1 MLDKCITLLQS
12 YGLSSLKKLK
22 QVHAFSIRHGV
33 SITNPEMGKHLIF
46 YLVSLPPPPPMSYA
60 HKIFSEIEKPFNV
73 FIWNTLIRGDA
84 EIGDS
89 VSALSLFREMRAS
102 GLVEPDTHTYPFLLK
117 AVAKMADVRL
127 GETIHSVV
135 IRSGFGSLIF
145 AQNSL
150 LHLYGNC
157 GDVDSAYKV
166 FDEMPVKDLVAW
178 NSVINGFA
186 ENGKPNEAL
195 GLYSEMG
202 SKGIKPDGFTIV
214 GLLSACAKI
223 GALALGKRVH
233 VYMIK
238 VGLTGNLHS
247 CNVLLDLYARCG
259 RVEEAKTLFSEMV
272 EKNSVSWTTLIVG
285 LAVNGFGK
293 EAIELF
299 KDMESEE
306 ELLPCE
312 ITFVG
317 ILYACSHCGMVDE
330 GFEYFRRMRDEYK
343 IEPRIEHFGCMV
355 DLLARAGEVKK
366 AYEYIMTMPMQ
377 PNVVIWR
384 TLLGACTVH
393 GDSDLAELARIKILQ
408 LEPNHSGDYVLL
420 SNMYASEQRWSDVQK
435 IRRQMLE
442 DGVRK
447 VPGHSLVEVGNRVH
461 EFLMG
466 DKSHPQSEL
475 IYAKLKEM
483 SDRLRVEG
491 YVPQISNVYVDVEEE
506 EKENALVYHSEKI
519 AIAFMLISTPERSP
533 IRVVKN
539 LRVCADCHLAI
550 KLVSKVYDREIVVR
564 DRSRFHHFKDGSC
577 SCQDYCLSLFSSA
590 ASLSCNHVFCNGCIV
605 KSMKVDA
612 TCPVCKIPFHRREI
626 RGAPHMDSLVSIY
639 KNMEDASGV
648 HMFVSL
654 NIPSPSEKE
663 KHVGDA
669 SIEKAND
676 KKHQGSSKSRIS
688 KKRGFTKNK
697 EKDLDPPGPI
707 VMKPSSQTKKR
718 VQLLQNQSSENST
731 KSTESFESAE
741 KLKDYT
747 EETVISLNDHPSLNK
762 DENMAPFFWLR
773 DEDDEESL
781 SQPAES
787 DPFLDVTPVDVPS
800 FSDLKDSDH
809 DSPSKAV
816 EQERPN
822 PGDMF
827 DSEMFEWTQRP
838 SSPEILPSP
847 VKAKA
852 LGKDATQMNLP
863 KGASS
868 NKKRKAGTAR
878 KTVAKRLVEVS
889 KEDYMEPSAGASVS
903 EKPETGGTSGT
914 STRKDVNV
922 KAKRA
927 TRNKGQTSR
936 VQAGVNTHVEAEVK
950 QGTKRKRSSVKVSP
964 NTHVAGSNKLSLGTE
979 DVGKGDQEL
988 THGSAGTQPTEKYSL
1003 RKRRK
1008 SIASSFPEYSPGI
1021 TEKKT
1026 SEKRSKLV
1034 SFSMPRKATQPR
1046 GKKILKLNKM
1056 GDRQDSTNKK
1066 KPSVDKGIHSMQVPE
1081 KSSTMNKPSLGGNAL
1096 LRRCVGP
1103 PINELTCAF
1112 CQSSED
1118 TEASGEMAH
1127 YHRGEPVS
1135 ADFSGGSKVIHAHKN
1150 CAEWA
1155 PNVYFN
1161 NLTAVN
1167 LDAELTRSRRI
1178 TCSSC
1183 GLKGAALGCYNA
1195 SCKSSFHVTCAKLIP
1210 ECRWDNENFVMLCPS
1225 DASSKLPCEETSP
1238 KERKRKRTPP
1248 KRPQHSQPNQVSE
1261 KPDIS
1266 ELQSKPFHG
1275 VSKKLVLCC
1284 SGLTDEEKSVISEFA
1299 EVSGVTISRKWEPRV
1314 THIIAS
1320 INDNGACKRTLKFMM
1335 GVLEGKWILS
1345 IDWIKACMNNREY
1358 VTEEPYEISTD
1369 VHGTRQGPYIGRQRA
1384 LKKEPKLFN
1393 GLKFYIMGDFEV
1405 AYKGY
1410 LQDMIVAAGG
1420 TILRR
1425 RPISNDD
1432 SEASTIIVFSV
1443 EPSKKKTLTQRRF
1456 DAEALAKSSRARAAS
1471 SSWVLDSIAG
1481 CQILDLI

>member
-1 MLDKCITLLQS
+1 MREAPRRRRRKRIAFTAYQIDSFHLKSKAEDGRRKSPGEDGKRTQVPYLVYLFLLSTLL
-12 YGLSSLKKLK
+12 
-22 QVHAFSIRHGV
+22 
-33 SITNPEMGKHLIF
+33 
-46 YLVSLPPPPPMSYA
+46 
-60 HKIFSEIEKPFNV
+60 NV
-73 FIWNTLIRGDA
+73 
-84 EIGDS
+84 
-89 VSALSLFREMRAS
+89 
-102 GLVEPDTHTYPFLLK
+102 
-117 AVAKMADVRL
+117 
-127 GETIHSVV
+127 
-135 IRSGFGSLIF
+135 
-145 AQNSL
+145 
-150 LHLYGNC
+150 
-157 GDVDSAYKV
+157 
-166 FDEMPVKDLVAW
+166 
-178 NSVINGFA
+178 
-186 ENGKPNEAL
+186 
-195 GLYSEMG
+195 
-202 SKGIKPDGFTIV
+202 
-214 GLLSACAKI
+214 
-223 GALALGKRVH
+223 
-233 VYMIK
+233 
-238 VGLTGNLHS
+238 
-247 CNVLLDLYARCG
+247 
-259 RVEEAKTLFSEMV
+259 
-272 EKNSVSWTTLIVG
+272 
-285 LAVNGFGK
+285 
-293 EAIELF
+293 
-299 KDMESEE
+299 
-306 ELLPCE
+306 
-312 ITFVG
+312 
-317 ILYACSHCGMVDE
+317 
-330 GFEYFRRMRDEYK
+330 
-343 IEPRIEHFGCMV
+343 
-355 DLLARAGEVKK
+355 
-366 AYEYIMTMPMQ
+366 
-377 PNVVIWR
+377 
-384 TLLGACTVH
+384 
-393 GDSDLAELARIKILQ
+393 
-408 LEPNHSGDYVLL
+408 
-420 SNMYASEQRWSDVQK
+420 
-435 IRRQMLE
+435 
-442 DGVRK
+442 
-447 VPGHSLVEVGNRVH
+447 
-461 EFLMG
+461 
-466 DKSHPQSEL
+466 
-475 IYAKLKEM
+475 
-483 SDRLRVEG
+483 
-491 YVPQISNVYVDVEEE
+491 
-506 EKENALVYHSEKI
+506 
-519 AIAFMLISTPERSP
+519 
-533 IRVVKN
+533 
-539 LRVCADCHLAI
+539 
-550 KLVSKVYDREIVVR
+550 
-564 DRSRFHHFKDGSC
+564 
-577 SCQDYCLSLFSSA
+577 LSLFSSA

-731 KSTESFESAE
+731 ESVESAE
-741 KLKDYT
+741 KLKDST
-747 EETVISLNDHPSLNK
+747 EETVIRLNEHTSLNK
-762 DENMAPFFWLR
+762 EENMAPFFWLR
-773 DEDDEESL
+773 DENDEENL

-822 PGDMF
+822 PKDMF

-878 KTVAKRLVEVS
+878 NTVAKRLDGVS
-889 KEDYMEPSAGASVS
+889 KEDYVEPSLGASIS
-903 EKPETGGTSGT
+903 EKQETGGTSGT
-914 STRKDVNV
+914 STRKDENV

-936 VQAGVNTHVEAEVK
+936 VQAGVNTHVEAEAK

-964 NTHVAGSNKLSLGTE
+964 DPPVSESNELSLGTE

-1008 SIASSFPEYSPGI
+1008 SSASSFPKYS
-1021 TEKKT
+1021 
-1026 SEKRSKLV
+1026 S
-1034 SFSMPRKATQPR
+1034 ATQPR
-1046 GKKILKLNKM
+1046 GKKILSEELNQVE
-1056 GDRQDSTNKK
+1056 DRQDLTNQK
-1066 KPSVDKGIHSMQVPE
+1066 KPSVDNGTHTMQVSE
-1081 KSSTMNKPSLGGNAL
+1081 KSSTMNKPSLGDNAL
-1096 LRRCVGP
+1096 LRRCDGP
-1103 PINELTCAF
+1103 PINKSTCAF

-1210 ECRWDNENFVMLCPS
+1210 ECRWDNVSENFVMLCPS

-1284 SGLTDEEKSVISEFA
+1284 SGLTDEEKCLELPSRENGSQELHISL
-1299 EVSGVTISRKWEPRV
+1299 
-1314 THIIAS
+1314 H
-1320 INDNGACKRTLKFMM
+1320 NGACKRTLKFMM

>member
-1 MLDKCITLLQS
+1 M
-12 YGLSSLKKLK
+12 
-22 QVHAFSIRHGV
+22 
-33 SITNPEMGKHLIF
+33 
-46 YLVSLPPPPPMSYA
+46 
-60 HKIFSEIEKPFNV
+60 
-73 FIWNTLIRGDA
+73 
-84 EIGDS
+84 
-89 VSALSLFREMRAS
+89 
-102 GLVEPDTHTYPFLLK
+102 
-117 AVAKMADVRL
+117 
-127 GETIHSVV
+127 
-135 IRSGFGSLIF
+135 
-145 AQNSL
+145 
-150 LHLYGNC
+150 
-157 GDVDSAYKV
+157 GDVSHLEK
-166 FDEMPVKDLVAW
+166 
-178 NSVINGFA
+178 
-186 ENGKPNEAL
+186 
-195 GLYSEMG
+195 MG
-202 SKGIKPDGFTIV
+202 
-214 GLLSACAKI
+214 
-223 GALALGKRVH
+223 R
-233 VYMIK
+233 
-238 VGLTGNLHS
+238 
-247 CNVLLDLYARCG
+247 
-259 RVEEAKTLFSEMV
+259 
-272 EKNSVSWTTLIVG
+272 
-285 LAVNGFGK
+285 
-293 EAIELF
+293 EL
-299 KDMESEE
+299 K
-306 ELLPCE
+306 C
-312 ITFVG
+312 
-317 ILYACSHCGMVDE
+317 
-330 GFEYFRRMRDEYK
+330 
-343 IEPRIEHFGCMV
+343 
-355 DLLARAGEVKK
+355 
-366 AYEYIMTMPMQ
+366 
-377 PNVVIWR
+377 
-384 TLLGACTVH
+384 
-393 GDSDLAELARIKILQ
+393 
-408 LEPNHSGDYVLL
+408 
-420 SNMYASEQRWSDVQK
+420 
-435 IRRQMLE
+435 
-442 DGVRK
+442 
-447 VPGHSLVEVGNRVH
+447 
-461 EFLMG
+461 
-466 DKSHPQSEL
+466 
-475 IYAKLKEM
+475 
-483 SDRLRVEG
+483 
-491 YVPQISNVYVDVEEE
+491 
-506 EKENALVYHSEKI
+506 
-519 AIAFMLISTPERSP
+519 P
-533 IRVVKN
+533 I
-539 LRVCADCHLAI
+539 
-550 KLVSKVYDREIVVR
+550 
-564 DRSRFHHFKDGSC
+564 
-577 SCQDYCLSLFSSA
+577 CLSLFSSA
-590 ASLSCNHVFCNGCIV
+590 ASLSCNHVFCNECIV

-612 TCPVCKIPFHRREI
+612 TCPVCKVPFHRREI

-669 SIEKAND
+669 SIEKEND

-688 KKRGFTKNK
+688 KRRGCKKPK
-697 EKDLDPPGPI
+697 ERDLDAHGPI
-707 VMKPSSQTKKR
+707 VIKPSSQTRKR
-718 VQLLQNQSSENST
+718 VQLSQNQST
-731 KSTESFESAE
+731 TESLTESVESAE
-741 KLKDYT
+741 KLKDYSVK
-747 EETVISLNDHPSLNK
+747 TVIRLNEHPSLDK
-762 DENMAPFFWLR
+762 EENMAPFFWLR

-827 DSEMFEWTQRP
+827 DSEMFEWTQSP
-838 SSPEILPSP
+838 CSPEILPSP

-852 LGKDATQMNLP
+852 LAKDATQMNLP

-878 KTVAKRLVEVS
+878 KTVAKRLVGVS
-889 KEDYMEPSAGASVS
+889 KEDYMEPSAGATIS
-903 EKPETGGTSGT
+903 EKQETGGTSST
-914 STRKDVNV
+914 STRKDVDLDENV

-950 QGTKRKRSSVKVSP
+950 QRTKRNRSSVKVSP
-964 NTHVAGSNKLSLGTE
+964 DPPVAGSNELSLGTE

-988 THGSAGTQPTEKYSL
+988 THGSAEKQSPTEKYSL

-1008 SIASSFPEYSPGI
+1008 SSASSFPKYSSGI

-1026 SEKRSKLV
+1026 SLISKLD
-1034 SFSMPRKATQPR
+1034 SCSIPRKATQPR
-1046 GKKILKLNKM
+1046 GKKILSDELNQL
-1056 GDRQDSTNKK
+1056 GDRQDSTNQK
-1066 KPSVDKGIHSMQVPE
+1066 KPSVDEGIHTMQVSE
-1081 KSSTMNKPSLGGNAL
+1081 KSSTMNKPSLGDNAL
-1096 LRRCVGP
+1096 LRRCDGP
-1103 PINELTCAF
+1103 PVNKFTCAF

-1135 ADFSGGSKVIHAHKN
+1135 AAFSGGSKVIHVHKN

-1161 NLTAVN
+1161 NLTTVN

-1183 GLKGAALGCYNA
+1183 GLKGAALGCYNT

-1210 ECRWDNENFVMLCPS
+1210 ECRWDNKNFVMLCPS

-1238 KERKRKRTPP
+1238 KERKRKRTP
-1248 KRPQHSQPNQVSE
+1248 KGPQQSQPNQVSE

-1275 VSKKLVLCC
+1275 LSKKLVLCC
-1284 SGLTDEEKSVISEFA
+1284 SGLTDEEKNVISEFA

-1314 THIIAS
+1314 THIITS
-1320 INDNGACKRTLKFMM
+1320 INENGACKRTLKFMM

-1345 IDWIKACMNNREY
+1345 IDWIMACMNNREY

-1384 LKKEPKLFN
+1384 LNKEPKLFN
-1393 GLKFYIMGDFEV
+1393 GLKFYIMGDFEL

-1410 LQDMIVAAGG
+1410 LQDMIVGAGG
-1420 TILRR
+1420 IILRR

>member
-33 SITNPEMGKHLIF
+33 SITDPEMGKHLIF
-46 YLVSLPPPPPMSYA
+46 YLVSLPSPPPMSYA
-60 HKIFSEIEKPFNV
+60 HKIFYTIEEPFNV
-73 FIWNTLIRGDA
+73 FIWNTLIRGYA
-84 EIGDS
+84 ETCDS

-157 GDVDSAYKV
+157 GDVAGAYKV

-195 GLYSEMG
+195 GLYSEMMG

-233 VYMIK
+233 VFMIK

-247 CNVLLDLYARCG
+247 CNVLLDFYARCG

-272 EKNSVSWTTLIVG
+272 EKNSVSWTSLIVG

-299 KDMESEE
+299 KDMESKEG
-306 ELLPCE
+306 LLPCE

-330 GFEYFRRMRDEYK
+330 GFEYFRRMREVYK

-366 AYEYIMTMPMQ
+366 AYEYIKAMPMH

-435 IRRQMLE
+435 IRSKMLE

-466 DKSHPQSEL
+466 DKSHPQSEQ

-491 YVPQISNVYVDVEEE
+491 YVPQISSVYVDVEEE

-550 KLVSKVYDREIVVR
+550 KLVSKVYEREIVVR
-564 DRSRFHHFKDGSC
+564 DRSSSSKETQKENRIHCLTYQIDSFHLTIESRRWET
-577 SCQDYCLSLFSSA
+577 QVTWRRWEENSSV
-590 ASLSCNHVFCNGCIV
+590 L
-605 KSMKVDA
+605 
-612 TCPVCKIPFHRREI
+612 
-626 RGAPHMDSLVSIY
+626 
-639 KNMEDASGV
+639 
-648 HMFVSL
+648 
-654 NIPSPSEKE
+654 SEKE

-718 VQLLQNQSSENST
+718 VQLLQNQASENFT

-747 EETVISLNDHPSLNK
+747 EETVIRLNEHTSLNK
-762 DENMAPFFWLR
+762 VENMAPFFWLR

-852 LGKDATQMNLP
+852 VGKDETRKNLSN
-863 KGASS
+863 GALP
-868 NKKRKAGTAR
+868 NKKRKAETAR
-878 KTVAKRLVEVS
+878 KKVAKRLVEVS
-889 KEDYMEPSAGASVS
+889 KEDYMEPSAGAS
-903 EKPETGGTSGT
+903 EKQETAETSGT
-914 STRKDVNV
+914 STRKDENV

-936 VQAGVNTHVEAEVK
+936 VQAGVTTHVEAEGK
-950 QGTKRKRSSVKVSP
+950 QGTKRKRSSVKVSLDP
-964 NTHVAGSNKLSLGTE
+964 PVAESNELSLGTE
-979 DVGKGDQEL
+979 DVEKEDQEL
-988 THGSAGTQPTEKYSL
+988 THGSADTQPTEKYSL

-1008 SIASSFPEYSPGI
+1008 SSASSSPKYSPGI

-1026 SEKRSKLV
+1026 SEKRSKVV
-1034 SFSMPRKATQPR
+1034 SCSIPRRVTQP
-1046 GKKILKLNKM
+1046 GSKKILSVELNQV

-1066 KPSVDKGIHSMQVPE
+1066 KLSVDKGTHTMQVSE
-1081 KSSTMNKPSLGGNAL
+1081 KRSTMNKPSLGDNAL
-1096 LRRCVGP
+1096 LRRCDGP
-1103 PINELTCAF
+1103 PINEFTCAF
-1112 CQSSED
+1112 CQTSED

-1127 YHRGEPVS
+1127 YHRSEPVS
-1135 ADFSGGSKVIHAHKN
+1135 ADFSGGSKVIHVHKN

-1210 ECRWDNENFVMLCPS
+1210 ECRWDNKNFVMLCPS
-1225 DASSKLPCEETSP
+1225 DAFCKLPCEETSP
-1238 KERKRKRTPP
+1238 KGRKHKRTPP
-1248 KRPQHSQPNQVSE
+1248 KGPQRSQPNQVSE

-1275 VSKKLVLCC
+1275 LSKKLVLCC

-1299 EVSGVTISRKWEPRV
+1299 ELSGVTISRKWEPRV

-1358 VTEEPYEISTD
+1358 VTEEPYEISID

-1384 LKKEPKLFN
+1384 LDKEPKLFN
-1393 GLKFYIMGDFEV
+1393 GLKFYIMGDFEL

-1425 RPISNDD
+1425 RPIADDD
-1432 SEASTIIVFSV
+1432 SEASTIIVFNV
-1443 EPSKKKTLTQRRF
+1443 EPSKQKTLTQRRY
-1456 DAEALAKSSRARAAS
+1456 DAEALAKSSTARAAS

>member
-1 MLDKCITLLQS
+1 MGDLVMISTLFRCS
-12 YGLSSLKKLK
+12 
-22 QVHAFSIRHGV
+22 
-33 SITNPEMGKHLIF
+33 
-46 YLVSLPPPPPMSYA
+46 
-60 HKIFSEIEKPFNV
+60 
-73 FIWNTLIRGDA
+73 
-84 EIGDS
+84 
-89 VSALSLFREMRAS
+89 LSLF
-102 GLVEPDTHTYPFLLK
+102 D
-117 AVAKMADVRL
+117 
-127 GETIHSVV
+127 
-135 IRSGFGSLIF
+135 
-145 AQNSL
+145 
-150 LHLYGNC
+150 
-157 GDVDSAYKV
+157 
-166 FDEMPVKDLVAW
+166 
-178 NSVINGFA
+178 
-186 ENGKPNEAL
+186 
-195 GLYSEMG
+195 
-202 SKGIKPDGFTIV
+202 
-214 GLLSACAKI
+214 
-223 GALALGKRVH
+223 
-233 VYMIK
+233 
-238 VGLTGNLHS
+238 
-247 CNVLLDLYARCG
+247 
-259 RVEEAKTLFSEMV
+259 
-272 EKNSVSWTTLIVG
+272 
-285 LAVNGFGK
+285 
-293 EAIELF
+293 
-299 KDMESEE
+299 
-306 ELLPCE
+306 
-312 ITFVG
+312 
-317 ILYACSHCGMVDE
+317 
-330 GFEYFRRMRDEYK
+330 
-343 IEPRIEHFGCMV
+343 
-355 DLLARAGEVKK
+355 
-366 AYEYIMTMPMQ
+366 
-377 PNVVIWR
+377 
-384 TLLGACTVH
+384 
-393 GDSDLAELARIKILQ
+393 
-408 LEPNHSGDYVLL
+408 
-420 SNMYASEQRWSDVQK
+420 
-435 IRRQMLE
+435 
-442 DGVRK
+442 
-447 VPGHSLVEVGNRVH
+447 
-461 EFLMG
+461 
-466 DKSHPQSEL
+466 
-475 IYAKLKEM
+475 
-483 SDRLRVEG
+483 
-491 YVPQISNVYVDVEEE
+491 
-506 EKENALVYHSEKI
+506 
-519 AIAFMLISTPERSP
+519 
-533 IRVVKN
+533 
-539 LRVCADCHLAI
+539 
-550 KLVSKVYDREIVVR
+550 
-564 DRSRFHHFKDGSC
+564 
-577 SCQDYCLSLFSSA
+577 SA
-590 ASLSCNHVFCNGCIV
+590 ASLSCNHVFCNECIV

-612 TCPVCKIPFHRREI
+612 TCPVCKVPFHRREI

-731 KSTESFESAE
+731 ESVESAE
-741 KLKDYT
+741 KLKDST
-747 EETVISLNDHPSLNK
+747 EETVIRLNEHTSLNK
-762 DENMAPFFWLR
+762 EENMAPFFWLR
-773 DEDDEESL
+773 DENDEENL

-822 PGDMF
+822 PKDMF

-878 KTVAKRLVEVS
+878 NTVAKRLDGVS
-889 KEDYMEPSAGASVS
+889 KEDYVEPSLGASIS
-903 EKPETGGTSGT
+903 EKQETGGTSGT
-914 STRKDVNV
+914 STRKDENV

-936 VQAGVNTHVEAEVK
+936 VQAGVNTHVEAEAK

-964 NTHVAGSNKLSLGTE
+964 DPPVAESNELSLGTE

-1008 SIASSFPEYSPGI
+1008 SSASSFPKYS
-1021 TEKKT
+1021 
-1026 SEKRSKLV
+1026 S
-1034 SFSMPRKATQPR
+1034 ATQPR
-1046 GKKILKLNKM
+1046 GKKILSEELNQVE
-1056 GDRQDSTNKK
+1056 DRQDLTNQK
-1066 KPSVDKGIHSMQVPE
+1066 KPSVDNGTHTMQVSE
-1081 KSSTMNKPSLGGNAL
+1081 KSSTMNKPSLGDNAL
-1096 LRRCVGP
+1096 LRRCDGP
-1103 PINELTCAF
+1103 PINKSTCAF

-1167 LDAELTRSRRI
+1167 LDAELTRSWRI